1 MVRYLK
7 GLEIIGIKQ
16 DMPISRS
23 LGSSST
29 CIVGELVGANEIL
42 EEKFSEDELLDM
54 AVEIEG
60 HSDEV
65 FQKN

>member
-7 GLEIIGIKQ
+7 GLKIIGIKQ

-29 CIVGELVGANEIL
+29 CMIGELVGANEIL
-42 EEKFSEDELLDM
+42 EEKFLKMNYL
-54 AVEIEG
+54 IW
-60 HSDEV
+60 
-65 FQKN
+65 QLK